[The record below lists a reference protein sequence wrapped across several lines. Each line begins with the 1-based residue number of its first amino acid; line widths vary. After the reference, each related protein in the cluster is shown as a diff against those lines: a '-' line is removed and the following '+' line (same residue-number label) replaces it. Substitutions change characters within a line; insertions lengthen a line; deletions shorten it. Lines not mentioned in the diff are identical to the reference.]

1 MGKVMKAVMARLA
14 GKTVDGKKVNE
25 LVRAKLS

>member
-1 MGKVMKAVMARLA
+1 MGRVMKAVMAALA

-25 LVRAKLS
+25 AVRLA